1 MLTPT
6 IRRSSMSQRVPSSLP
21 SSPSSGMSVLLFA
34 HRTETC
40 SSRYCRVGMDLSRVA
55 FPTFVLEPRSMLE
68 RITDFMAFP
77 DLLFGFVVILVVV
90 LLPKSH
96 FAPPVPKSATTRRS
110 ASSVSSNTISQAGTS
125 SPKASRSRVSFSF
138 SLGIHTHTLAHSAAT
153 TLFLVNSFAV
163 VMTIQMALRAFTSP
177 NRASKL
183 FLPFS
188 SSLSFVQIPVSHHP
202 PVSAFFYSSPENYV
216 SILGELRPK
225 SKFLGNSVSTTMEGE
240 NRVSLLGRPEDGGKH
255 LSTPH
260 LHLSLSQPSRIHHHH
275 AQYVCPRYSFWQDG
289 PRTRRYMHSQERQ
302 HPLVLRSRFQN

>member
-1 MLTPT
+1 
-6 IRRSSMSQRVPSSLP
+6 
-21 SSPSSGMSVLLFA
+21 
-34 HRTETC
+34 
-40 SSRYCRVGMDLSRVA
+40 
-55 FPTFVLEPRSMLE
+55 MLE

-90 LLPKSH
+90 LLPQVSLCSPSAEKCNDPEERFLRVLQYYLAGWH
-96 FAPPVPKSATTRRS
+96 IKPKG
-110 ASSVSSNTISQAGTS
+110 VKK
-125 SPKASRSRVSFSF
+125 PCVFSF

-260 LHLSLSQPSRIHHHH
+260 LHLSLSQ
-275 AQYVCPRYSFWQDG
+275 
-289 PRTRRYMHSQERQ
+289 T
-302 HPLVLRSRFQN
+302 L

>member
-1 MLTPT
+1 MPTPT

-21 SSPSSGMSVLLFA
+21 SSPSSGVSVLLA

-77 DLLFGFVVILVVV
+77 DLLFGFVAIVIVVVV

-96 FAPPVPKSATTRRS
+96 FAPSVPKSATTRRS

-163 VMTIQMALRAFTSP
+163 AMTIQMALRAFTSP

-183 FLPFS
+183 FSFFFLPLICPN
-188 SSLSFVQIPVSHHP
+188 SSLPSPSCLCLFLLFPRELCLHP
-202 PVSAFFYSSPENYV
+202 RRTP
-216 SILGELRPK
+216 PK
-225 SKFLGNSVSTTMEGE
+225 V
-240 NRVSLLGRPEDGGKH
+240 
-255 LSTPH
+255 
-260 LHLSLSQPSRIHHHH
+260 
-275 AQYVCPRYSFWQDG
+275 
-289 PRTRRYMHSQERQ
+289 
-302 HPLVLRSRFQN
+302 